1 MKTYDITVPIH
12 PGLPV
17 WPGDPAIQLER
28 VASISQDSEANVSQL
43 ACSVH
48 MGTHVDAP
56 LHFVEG
62 GNSVDQLELHT
73 LIGRAHVVDCRGLNL
88 ITRQVLETAGISR
101 RARRL
106 LFKTDNSR
114 LWHEEAKGFVEDF
127 VAVKPDA
134 AEWLVER
141 GIRLVGIDYL
151 SIAPYHQGG
160 PTHRILLKAGIIIV
174 EGLNLWSVPPGRYT
188 LHCLPLNLVGSD
200 GAPARAILTGP

>member
-1 MKTYDITVPIH
+1 MKMYDITVPIH

-28 VASISQDSEANVSQL
+28 VANISQGSDANVSQL

-48 MGTHVDAP
+48 IGTHVDAP

-62 GNSVDQLELHT
+62 GDSIDQLNLHT
-73 LIGRAHVVDCRGLNL
+73 LIGRAHVVDCRGTDQ
-88 ITRQVLETAGISR
+88 ISREVLEHAVISK

-114 LWHEEAKGFVEDF
+114 LWHEGAAEFVEHF
-127 VAVKPDA
+127 VALEPDA
-134 AEWLVER
+134 AEWIVER

-151 SIAPYHQGG
+151 SIAPYHQSV
-160 PTHRILLKAGIIIV
+160 PTHQTLLKAGIVIV